1 MQLLA
6 KSSRFVIAA
15 EDARGDNVAELTLSA
30 CADRASVVR
39 THAST
44 SAALTSFGVRG
55 KGSPLPTAASP
66 ITELSNGAGRPSC
79 GGRRTAGSH
88 IQDMTRAGRI
98 IAAAAVGCAAGEE
111 GDPAR
116 PLRAFTSSRP
126 EPQPPFFGSR
136 CAASPSTCSSP
147 NHEDFTMH
155 HLVRPNN
162 SVEARPNG
170 RPRSTALVFSAPRG
184 LPSVPPHLERS
195 ASQQASFALVAHGL
209 HFTHARGEDR

>member
-15 EDARGDNVAELTLSA
+15 EDARGDNVTEPRPSA
-30 CADRASVVR
+30 CADRASVVKI
-39 THAST
+39 HAST

-55 KGSPLPTAASP
+55 KCSPLPTAASP
-66 ITELSNGAGRPSC
+66 ITKLSNGAGRPSC

-88 IQDMTRAGRI
+88 IQDMIRAGRI
-98 IAAAAVGCAAGEE
+98 IAAAAVGCAAQDERE
-111 GDPAR
+111 PAQA
-116 PLRAFTSSRP
+116 LRVLTSSHP
-126 EPQPPFFGSR
+126 EPQHPFFGSR

-147 NHEDFTMH
+147 KHEELTVH

-184 LPSVPPHLERS
+184 LPSVPPHLER
-195 ASQQASFALVAHGL
+195 
-209 HFTHARGEDR
+209 

>member
-1 MQLLA
+1 MACRRSRLTSDVRPHRIQQIA
-6 KSSRFVIAA
+6 ESSRFVITA
-15 EDARGDNVAELTLSA
+15 EDARSDNVAEPRSSA
-30 CADRASVVR
+30 YAERASVAKTR
-39 THAST
+39 TAT

-55 KGSPLPTAASP
+55 KCLHLPTAASP
-66 ITELSNGAGRPSC
+66 ITKLSNGAGRPSC
-79 GGRRTAGSH
+79 GGRRTAGSP

-111 GDPAR
+111 REPAR
-116 PLRAFTSSRP
+116 ALRALTLSCP
-126 EPQPPFFGSR
+126 EPQPLFFGSR

-147 NHEDFTMH
+147 KHGELTVH

-184 LPSVPPHLERS
+184 LPSVPPHLER
-195 ASQQASFALVAHGL
+195 
-209 HFTHARGEDR
+209 